1 MLWPSN
7 EKWTINQE
15 KQRKQLFKNK
25 GYAGC
30 WLYSQGLKWHER
42 EPSAAI
48 LDEVDEGLASAR
60 GREGEEQGLT
70 MSGVSQAGTGGGAC
84 PDTHLHLIDGPA
96 RSWGWEDVTG
106 LQGEI
111 LTNLCCYCYAFICL
125 FLYLSIIAQHSVTK
139 LKTRENPWGRKRIRD
154 AVKKTSYS
162 VTLSLAISD

>member
-48 LDEVDEGLASAR
+48 LDEVDEGLAR
-60 GREGEEQGLT
+60 GREGEGAGADNER
-70 MSGVSQAGTGGGAC
+70 SQPGGDRRGRV
-84 PDTHLHLIDGPA
+84 PGHSFTLDWWPGA

-125 FLYLSIIAQHSVTK
+125 FIYLSIIAQHSVSK

-162 VTLSLAISD
+162 VTLTLAISD